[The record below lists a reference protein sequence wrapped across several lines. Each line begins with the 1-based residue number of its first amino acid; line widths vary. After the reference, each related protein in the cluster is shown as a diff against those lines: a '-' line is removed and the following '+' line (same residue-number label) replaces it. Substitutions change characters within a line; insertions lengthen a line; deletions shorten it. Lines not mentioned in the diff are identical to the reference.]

1 MIQLPERRNK
11 EMEFDKQLSAKL
23 TNANL
28 KKCGIGTKN
37 ACFALSLGLKRMGC
51 LMVKTQQGDN
61 QAQQLMNIAGMRLGW
76 RVNVDPADGKAWCPK
91 GVLNNSKL

>member
-1 MIQLPERRNK
+1 
-11 EMEFDKQLSAKL
+11 MEKDRQLSAKF
-23 TNANL
+23 TDADL

-37 ACFALSLGLKRMGC
+37 ACFALSLRPEGMEC

-61 QAQQLMNIAGMRLGW
+61 RAQQLMSMAGIQLGW
-76 RVNVDPADGKAWCPK
+76 RVNVDETDQKAWCPK